1 MNSNCIVWDGYVNE
15 KGYGRRHYN
24 GKFWLVHRLEW
35 TMINGDIPEGMGVLH
50 KCDNPPCINID
61 HLFLGTNKDN
71 VDDRVSKGR
80 SNNGRLDRTNCIR
93 GHEYTEENTFIRK
106 EGSRECRACI
116 RQKAKEARKRRL
128 SV

>member
-1 MNSNCIVWDGYVNE
+1 
-15 KGYGRRHYN
+15 
-24 GKFWLVHRLEW
+24 
-35 TMINGDIPEGMGVLH
+35 MINGDIPEGMGVLH

-71 VDDRVSKGR
+71 IDDRVSKGR